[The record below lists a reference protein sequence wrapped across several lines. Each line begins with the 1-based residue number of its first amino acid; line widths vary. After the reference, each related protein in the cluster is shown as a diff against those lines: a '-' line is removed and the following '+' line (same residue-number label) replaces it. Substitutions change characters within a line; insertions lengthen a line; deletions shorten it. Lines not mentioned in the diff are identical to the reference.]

1 MYAPSD
7 IRQDGLL
14 IEPMQVNMWSQTGK
28 AVYKCE
34 SAYGSGLPCLRAQA
48 GSHTSY
54 AASTVSY
61 SQPSP

>member
-1 MYAPSD
+1 
-7 IRQDGLL
+7 
-14 IEPMQVNMWSQTGK
+14 MWSQTGK

-61 SQPSP
+61 SQPSPSSQAPGGAVAC